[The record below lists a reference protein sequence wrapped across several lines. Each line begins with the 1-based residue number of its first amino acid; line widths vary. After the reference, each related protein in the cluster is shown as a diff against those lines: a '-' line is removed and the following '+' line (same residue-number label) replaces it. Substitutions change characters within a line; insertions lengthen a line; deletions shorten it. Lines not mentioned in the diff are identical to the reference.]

1 MVTFETVMEIKI
13 LHKQGMSSRAIAREL
28 GISRN
33 TVKRYLQAKSEPP
46 KYTPRPAVA
55 SLLDE
60 YRDYIRQRI
69 ADAHPYKIPAT
80 VIAREIRDQGYRG
93 GMTILRAFIRSLSVP
108 QEQEPAV
115 RFETEPGRQMQ
126 VDWGTMR
133 NGRSPLHVFVAVL
146 GYSRMLY
153 IEFTDNMRYDTLETC
168 HRNAFRFFGGVPREV
183 LYDNMKTVVLQRD
196 AYQTGQHRFHPSLWQ
211 FGKEMGFSP
220 RLCRPFRAQTK
231 GKVER
236 MVQYTRNSFYIPLMT
251 RLRPMGIT
259 VDVETANRHG
269 LRWLHDVANQRK
281 HETIQARPCDRW
293 LEEQQSMLALQHQR
307 LMALVGQLQL
317 ESLIS
322 AAPALSQ
329 QAVDQEWSY
338 MDFLEHLLH
347 EEKLARHQR
356 KQAMYTRMA
365 AFPAVKTFEE
375 YDFTFATGAPQ
386 KQLQS
391 LRSLSFIERNENI
404 VLLGPS
410 GVGKTHLAIAMG
422 YEAVRAGI
430 KVRFTTAADLLLQL
444 STAQRQGRY
453 KTTLQRGVMAPRL
466 LIIDEIGYLP
476 FSQEEAKLFFQVIAK
491 RYEKSAMILTSNLPF
506 GQWDQT
512 FAGDAALTSAMLD
525 RILHHSH
532 VVQIKGESYRL
543 RQKRKAGVI
552 AEANPE

>member
-183 LYDNMKTVVLQRD
+183 LYDNMKTVVLQREHIRPVS
-196 AYQTGQHRFHPSLWQ
+196 TGSILRCGSSARRWASL
-211 FGKEMGFSP
+211 P
-220 RLCRPFRAQTK
+220 DC
-231 GKVER
+231 
-236 MVQYTRNSFYIPLMT
+236 
-251 RLRPMGIT
+251 
-259 VDVETANRHG
+259 
-269 LRWLHDVANQRK
+269 VA
-281 HETIQARPCDRW
+281 
-293 LEEQQSMLALQHQR
+293 
-307 LMALVGQLQL
+307 
-317 ESLIS
+317 
-322 AAPALSQ
+322 
-329 QAVDQEWSY
+329 
-338 MDFLEHLLH
+338 
-347 EEKLARHQR
+347 
-356 KQAMYTRMA
+356 
-365 AFPAVKTFEE
+365 
-375 YDFTFATGAPQ
+375 
-386 KQLQS
+386 
-391 LRSLSFIERNENI
+391 
-404 VLLGPS
+404 PS
-410 GVGKTHLAIAMG
+410 GHRL
-422 YEAVRAGI
+422 
-430 KVRFTTAADLLLQL
+430 KVRWNGWCSTPVTVFT
-444 STAQRQGRY
+444 
-453 KTTLQRGVMAPRL
+453 
-466 LIIDEIGYLP
+466 
-476 FSQEEAKLFFQVIAK
+476 
-491 RYEKSAMILTSNLPF
+491 
-506 GQWDQT
+506 
-512 FAGDAALTSAMLD
+512 
-525 RILHHSH
+525 SH
-532 VVQIKGESYRL
+532 
-543 RQKRKAGVI
+543 
-552 AEANPE
+552 

>member
-13 LHKQGMSSRAIAREL
+13 LHKQGMSSRAIAREQ

-80 VIAREIRDQGYRG
+80 VIAREIRDLGYRG

-133 NGRSPLHVFVAVL
+133 NGRSPLHVFVVVL

-153 IEFTDNMRYDTLETC
+153 IKFTDNMRYDKLETC

-220 RLCRPFRAQTK
+220 QLCRPFRAQTK

-293 LEEQQSMLALQHQR
+293 LEEQQSMLAL
-307 LMALVGQLQL
+307 
-317 ESLIS
+317 
-322 AAPALSQ
+322 PP
-329 QAVDQEWSY
+329 
-338 MDFLEHLLH
+338 
-347 EEKLARHQR
+347 EK
-356 KQAMYTRMA
+356 K
-365 AFPAVKTFEE
+365 E
-375 YDFTFATGAPQ
+375 YDVHPGENLVNFDNPPP
-386 KQLQS
+386 LHHP
-391 LRSLSFIERNENI
+391 LSIYDSFC
-404 VLLGPS
+404 
-410 GVGKTHLAIAMG
+410 
-422 YEAVRAGI
+422 
-430 KVRFTTAADLLLQL
+430 
-444 STAQRQGRY
+444 
-453 KTTLQRGVMAPRL
+453 RGVA
-466 LIIDEIGYLP
+466 
-476 FSQEEAKLFFQVIAK
+476 
-491 RYEKSAMILTSNLPF
+491 
-506 GQWDQT
+506 
-512 FAGDAALTSAMLD
+512 
-525 RILHHSH
+525 
-532 VVQIKGESYRL
+532 
-543 RQKRKAGVI
+543 
-552 AEANPE
+552 